1 MGLREI
7 YLLLLASAVFATE
20 KPYVEFKIYD
30 IKPNTVEEQRVL
42 RNLEELDGEKRS
54 LDFLSFH
61 NNLNDVVKLMV
72 KPEEQEYVEEFLSL
86 NNIDWRVTVK
96 NIQE

>member
-72 KPEEQEYVEEFLSL
+72 KPEEQKYVEEFLSL